1 MTKMHRFRQK
11 RIVSACIYEL
21 TIARMTSCILCRY
34 SGGANATVNE
44 VNQYISQ
51 NISVLDI
58 DEIAH
63 QASEILRNV
72 LQEECSAATIKRHI
86 HEHTQEPRIVVSML
100 LRDIKHVLDDVRKSS
115 QTVNEDGVMVID
127 KTNMMLYL
135 KTVEVAASLAMR
147 LN

>member
-1 MTKMHRFRQK
+1 MNFNTMT
-11 RIVSACIYEL
+11 C
-21 TIARMTSCILCRY
+21 CILCRY
-34 SGGANATVNE
+34 SGGSNTTVNE

-51 NISVLDI
+51 NIAVLDI
-58 DEIAH
+58 EEIAE
-63 QASEILRNV
+63 QASEMLRSV
-72 LQEECSAATIKRHI
+72 LEQECTPEHIKLHI

-100 LRDIKHVLDDVRKSS
+100 LRDVKKTIDEVRKSS
-115 QTVNEDGVMVID
+115 STIDENGVVVID

>member
-1 MTKMHRFRQK
+1 MN
-11 RIVSACIYEL
+11 
-21 TIARMTSCILCRY
+21 SCILCRY

-58 DEIAH
+58 EEIAQ
-63 QASEILRNV
+63 QASDMLRNV
-72 LQEECSAATIKRHI
+72 LQEECTPAEIKHHI
-86 HEHTQEPRIVVSML
+86 HEHTQEPRIVVSIL
-100 LRDIKHVLDDVRKSS
+100 LRDIKKVIHDIRKCST
-115 QTVNEDGVMVID
+115 TVDEDGTVVVD
-127 KTNMMLYL
+127 KTNMLLYL